1 MTRLLVGDAIEQL
14 ATLPDESVHCCI
26 TSPPYWGLRSY
37 LPTDSPDKAL
47 ELGAE
52 KTPEEYVARLV
63 DVFREV
69 RRVLRGD
76 GVCWLNLGDSYAA
89 NTKGGGGLN
98 GTIAGGRGQGTN
110 AGSLFEP
117 QRFDHGLKP
126 KDLCLIPYRVALALQ
141 ADGWYLRSHVIW
153 AKGVSF
159 CEHYSGSVMPESVRD
174 RPTSAHEAVFLLT
187 KSPRY
192 FWDAD
197 AVREK
202 SKRDAGES
210 VPVTSAA
217 KAGPALRNDG
227 GRVAILNGY
236 RNLRNVW
243 AISPRPYSGSHYAVF
258 PPALVAPMLK
268 AGCPAKVCAECGAPW
283 VREVEHDVVAY
294 SASPR
299 RGGCGDRND
308 SNDGRTTRT
317 TRTTGWSATCEHDA
331 GTLPGLV
338 LDPFLGSG
346 TVAQVAQDYGRR
358 WIGIDLDPRNE
369 RLIHK
374 RTAQQSLLGR
384 AR

>member
-1 MTRLLVGDAIEQL
+1 MTRLLVGDALEQL

-37 LPTDSPDKAL
+37 LPTGSPDKAL

-63 DVFREV
+63 DVFSEV
-69 RRVLRGD
+69 RRVLRDD
-76 GVCWLNLGDSYAA
+76 GVCWLNLGDSYVSSPRGNAPGDVSSSSLT
-89 NTKGGGGLN
+89 NPSRQDEVPRNGGY
-98 GTIAGGRGQGTN
+98 
-110 AGSLFEP
+110 
-117 QRFDHGLKP
+117 QRPPGLKP

-141 ADGWYLRSHVIW
+141 SDGWYLRSHVIW

-187 KSPRY
+187 KSERY
-192 FWDAD
+192 WYDAD
-197 AVREK
+197 AVREA
-202 SKRDAGES
+202 SSEGSHGGGEAHDGRYQAMS
-210 VPVTSAA
+210 GRHDSNRAMGIVT
-217 KAGPALRNDG
+217 PT
-227 GRVAILNGY
+227 

-243 AISPRPYSGSHYAVF
+243 AISPRSYSGSHYAVF
-258 PPALVAPMLK
+258 PAALVAPMLK

-283 VREVEHDVVAY
+283 PKDDV
-294 SASPR
+294 PDDQ
-299 RGGCGDRND
+299 GDRFVCRHFAD
-308 SNDGRTTRT
+308 DPDGSTV
-317 TRTTGWSATCEHDA
+317 G
-331 GTLPGLV
+331 GLA
-338 LDPFLGSG
+338 LDPFIGSG

-358 WIGIDLDPRNE
+358 WIGIDLDPRNAA
-369 RLIHK
+369 LIHK